1 MKSKAFVFR
10 NALLVFAMLAAF
22 PALADFNDKNPVTA
36 TVTGAT
42 PSGYPRTMVEGLNA
56 VVRDAFPGSAVSF
69 KPNSPG
75 GGVLAIAEGQADF
88 TATATGTEVK
98 LANDGAFPFK
108 QPLKGKF
115 SYVMQLYDN
124 QFIHFLMTKEWA
136 DANGIRS
143 WSDIAAKKPRMRL
156 AINRPD
162 NPQTTI
168 GGPYEMMK
176 AHGFTIEDIEKWGGS
191 YVLGNSAIGLAALTD
206 GKADV
211 FMNARNLGDSLVK
224 DIASKR
230 ALMWIDG
237 ERAATQRAADTFNF
251 RADMVGKEDYPFL
264 DKQYPTVR
272 MWVALLA
279 GSHVSDEV
287 VYKYVKAI
295 AESEARVQAIGG
307 SLKTSF
313 ATSKM
318 ATNPANLPYHPGALR
333 YYREKGLVK

>member
-1 MKSKAFVFR
+1 MKKLILAV
-10 NALLVFAMLAAF
+10 ALAVAM
-22 PALADFNDKNPVTA
+22 PALAGLNDKQPITA

-56 VVRDAFPGSAVSF
+56 VVRDAYSGSAVSF

-75 GGVLAIAEGQADF
+75 GGVQAIATGQADF
-88 TATATGTEVK
+88 TATATGTEIR
-98 LANDGAFPFK
+98 LALEGAAPFPE
-108 QPLKGKF
+108 PLKGKF

-136 DANGIRS
+136 DQNGIRS
-143 WSDIAAKKPRMRL
+143 WADIAAKKPRMRL

-168 GGPYEMMK
+168 GGPYEVMK
-176 AHGFTIEDIEKWGGS
+176 AHGFTIQDIEKWGGS
-191 YVLGNSAIGLAALTD
+191 YVLGNSQIGLDAITD

-224 DIASKR
+224 DVASKR
-230 ALMWIDG
+230 SLLWIDG
-237 ERAATQRAADTFNF
+237 DRGVIQKAADVFNNK
-251 RADMVGKEDYPFL
+251 ADMVEKGTYPFMEK
-264 DKQYPTVR
+264 DYPTVR

-287 VYKYVKAI
+287 VYKYVKAV
-295 AESEARVQAIGG
+295 AENEKRVQDIGG
-307 SLKTSF
+307 SLKSAF

-318 ATNPANLPYHPGALR
+318 ATNPASLPYHPGALR
-333 YYREKGLVK
+333 YYKEKGLVK

>member
-1 MKSKAFVFR
+1 MRA
-10 NALLVFAMLAAF
+10 ALLAAVLVAA
-22 PALADFNDKNPVTA
+22 PALADLNDKKPITA

-56 VVRDAFPGSAVSF
+56 VVRDVYPGSSVSF

-75 GGVLAIAEGQADF
+75 GGVQAIATGQADF

-98 LANDGAFPFK
+98 LANEGAAPFK
-108 QPLKGKF
+108 EPLKGKF

-136 DANGIRS
+136 EANGVKS
-143 WSDIAAKKPRMRL
+143 WADIAAKKPRMRL

-168 GGPYEMMK
+168 GGPYEVMK
-176 AHGFTIEDIEKWGGS
+176 AHGFTIQDIEKWGGS
-191 YVLGNSAIGLAALTD
+191 YVLGNSAIGLDAITD

-211 FMNARNLGDSLVK
+211 FMNARNLGDSLIK
-224 DIASKR
+224 DIHGKR

-237 ERAATQRAADTFNF
+237 DPKVIEKAADTFNNKVG
-251 RADMVGKEDYPFL
+251 MVPAGTYPFTE
-264 DKQYPTVR
+264 KEYPTVQ

-279 GSHVSDEV
+279 GSHVSDET
-287 VYKYVKAI
+287 VYKYVKAV
-295 AESEARVQAIGG
+295 AENESRVHAIGG
-307 SLKTSF
+307 SLKTAF
-313 ATSKM
+313 TTEKM
-318 ATNPANLPYHPGALR
+318 ATNPAKLPFHPGALR

>member
-1 MKSKAFVFR
+1 MRFLGI
-10 NALLVFAMLAAF
+10 ALALAAA
-22 PALADFNDKNPVTA
+22 PAIADFNDKKPINA

-56 VVRDAFPGSAVSF
+56 VVRDAYPGSAVSF

-98 LANDGAFPFK
+98 LANEGTAPFTK
-108 QPLKGKF
+108 PLKGKF
-115 SYVMQLYDN
+115 SLAMQLYDN

-136 DANGIRS
+136 DQNGIRS
-143 WSDIAAKKPRMRL
+143 WADIAAKKPRMRL

-168 GGPYEMMK
+168 GGPYEVMK
-176 AHGFTIEDIEKWGGS
+176 AHGFTIQDIEKWGGS
-191 YVLGNSAIGLAALTD
+191 YVLGNSQIGLDAITD

-224 DIASKR
+224 DVAGKR
-230 ALMWIDG
+230 ALLWIDG
-237 ERAATQRAADTFNF
+237 DRAVLQKAADVFNNK
-251 RADMVGKEDYPFL
+251 ADMVEKGTYPFMEK
-264 DKQYPTVR
+264 DYPTVR
-272 MWVALLA
+272 MWVALLV
-279 GSHVSDEV
+279 GSHVPDEV
-287 VYKYVKAI
+287 VYKYVKAV
-295 AESEARVQAIGG
+295 AENEKRVQDIGG
-307 SLKTSF
+307 SLKSAF

-333 YYREKGLVK
+333 YYKEKGLVK

>member
-1 MKSKAFVFR
+1 MR
-10 NALLVFAMLAAF
+10 ILGIALALAAA
-22 PALADFNDKNPVTA
+22 PAFADFNDKKPINA

-56 VVRDAFPGSAVSF
+56 VVRDTYPGSSVSF

-98 LANDGAFPFK
+98 LANEGTAPFSK
-108 QPLKGKF
+108 PLKGKF
-115 SYVMQLYDN
+115 SLAMQLYDN

-136 DANGIRS
+136 DQNGIRS
-143 WSDIAAKKPRMRL
+143 WADIAAKKPRMRL

-168 GGPYEMMK
+168 GGPYEVMK
-176 AHGFTIEDIEKWGGS
+176 AHGFTIQDIEKWGGS
-191 YVLGNSAIGLAALTD
+191 YVLGNSQIGLDAITD

-224 DIASKR
+224 DVAGKR
-230 ALMWIDG
+230 ALLWIDG
-237 ERAATQRAADTFNF
+237 DRAVIQKAADVFNNK
-251 RADMVGKEDYPFL
+251 ADMVEKGTYPFMEK
-264 DKQYPTVR
+264 DYPTVR
-272 MWVALLA
+272 MWVALLV
-279 GSHVSDEV
+279 GSHVPDEV
-287 VYKYVKAI
+287 VYKYVRAV
-295 AESEARVQAIGG
+295 AENEKRVQDIGG
-307 SLKTSF
+307 SLKSAF

-333 YYREKGLVK
+333 YYKEKGLVK

>member
-1 MKSKAFVFR
+1 MRVLGI
-10 NALLVFAMLAAF
+10 ALALAAA
-22 PALADFNDKNPVTA
+22 PAFADFNDKKPINA

-56 VVRDAFPGSAVSF
+56 VVRDTYPGSAVSF

-98 LANDGAFPFK
+98 LANDGTAPFSK
-108 QPLKGKF
+108 PLNGKF

-136 DANGIRS
+136 EQNGIRS
-143 WSDIAAKKPRMRL
+143 WADIAAKKPRMRL

-168 GGPYEMMK
+168 GGPYEVMK
-176 AHGFTIEDIEKWGGS
+176 AHGFTIQDIEKWGGS
-191 YVLGNSAIGLAALTD
+191 YVLGNSQIGLDAITD

-224 DIASKR
+224 DVASKR
-230 ALMWIDG
+230 SLLWIDG
-237 ERAATQRAADTFNF
+237 DRGVIQKAADVFNNK
-251 RADMVGKEDYPFL
+251 ADMVEKGTYPFMEK
-264 DKQYPTVR
+264 DYPTVR

-287 VYKYVKAI
+287 VYKYVKAV
-295 AESEARVQAIGG
+295 AENEKRVQDIGG
-307 SLKTSF
+307 SLKSAFTT
-313 ATSKM
+313 AKM
-318 ATNPANLPYHPGALR
+318 TTNPANLPYHPGAWR
-333 YYREKGLVK
+333 YYEEKGLVK

>member
-1 MKSKAFVFR
+1 MT
-10 NALLVFAMLAAF
+10 FARVALAA
-22 PALADFNDKNPVTA
+22 ALAAATSAFADFNDKKPVTA

-56 VVRDAFPGSAVSF
+56 VVREVYPGSAVSF

-136 DANGIRS
+136 DQNGIKS
-143 WSDIAAKKPRMRL
+143 WADIAAKKPKMRL

-168 GGPYEMMK
+168 GGPYEVMK
-176 AHGFTIEDIEKWGGS
+176 VHGFTVNDVEKWGGS
-191 YVLGNSAIGLAALTD
+191 YVLGNSAIGLAAITD

-211 FMNARNLGDSLVK
+211 FMNARNLGDSLIK
-224 DIASKR
+224 DIAGKR

-237 ERAATQRAADTFNF
+237 DRAVVQKAADAFSNK
-251 RADMVGKEDYPFL
+251 ADMVEKGTYPFMEK
-264 DKQYPTVR
+264 DYPTVR

-279 GSHVSDEV
+279 GSHVSDET

-313 ATSKM
+313 TTAKM

-333 YYREKGLVK
+333 YYKEKGLVK